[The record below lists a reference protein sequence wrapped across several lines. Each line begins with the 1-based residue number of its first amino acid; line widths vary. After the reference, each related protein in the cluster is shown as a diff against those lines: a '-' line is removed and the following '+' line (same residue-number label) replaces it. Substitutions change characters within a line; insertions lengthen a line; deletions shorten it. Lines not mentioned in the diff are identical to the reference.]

1 MAPSVRFKVR
11 AMLAARVFLRAIV
24 FNVLTSDDV
33 HDRRFD
39 FLGINNHQVETTRR
53 CSQRLFERK
62 GKKYCI
68 ACGKKFYNLSGADPA
83 NRVHRAAKGD
93 WAIVTLGG

>member
-1 MAPSVRFKVR
+1 
-11 AMLAARVFLRAIV
+11 MLAARVFLRAIV

-39 FLGINNHQVETTRR
+39 FLGINNLQVETTRR

-62 GKKYCI
+62 GKKILHCLW
-68 ACGKKFYNLSGADPA
+68 KKFYNLSGATLRTVCTGSR
-83 NRVHRAAKGD
+83 N
-93 WAIVTLGG
+93 AIGR